1 MRSHITTLND
11 QAQESRVQ
19 QHKSLLPL
27 VKDQQLRHI
36 KPFRFSRALKK
47 AWHLKLNEKKKKKKD
62 FRHLHCLSTFIQH
75 SNVRSNFSA
84 DSQKLNSVFIHVP
97 VPRSVV
103 KCHTIF
109 QHVPA
114 L

>member
-47 AWHLKLNEKKKKKKD
+47 AWHLKLNEKKKKKKG
-62 FRHLHCLSTFIQH
+62 F
-75 SNVRSNFSA
+75 
-84 DSQKLNSVFIHVP
+84 
-97 VPRSVV
+97 
-103 KCHTIF
+103 
-109 QHVPA
+109 
-114 L
+114 